1 MKLDLRPLEICSW
14 VALIASWF
22 FNESTLG
29 IEQVHQGTFAIVAIV
44 GAAVA
49 VTAATAKSVD
59 GAVQAN
65 KARKQAEEAEAELDK
80 QKNMFAQLDTSNPYL
95 GMENTME
102 DLTVNQQ
109 AADFTKQ
116 QSMQSQA
123 NIMQQM
129 RGAAGGSGIAALAQ
143 TLASQGSID
152 AQKASASIAQQESA
166 NQLAK
171 AKEAGNIQSLERQG
185 ELQSRQMEN
194 DKLQSQMGM
203 TADQIANLRDR
214 QEKSKE
220 QMYEGMQEA
229 GQTAMSM
236 GGGGMPTGGV

>member
-22 FNESTLG
+22 LNESTLG

-49 VTAATAKSVD
+49 VTAATAKAVD

-185 ELQSRQMEN
+185 ELQSRQMQS
-194 DKLQSQMGM
+194 DKLQTQMGM

-220 QMYEGMQEA
+220 QMYEGAQEA